1 MPNPLH
7 TALAFAV
14 AATASLLVSA
24 QTGAGPDPQ
33 AQAQMQ
39 QERQDFG
46 VRPPRQLHGGA
57 MHGPTPASIPGGQVI
72 TTPGLVA
79 LIQGRQAPYI
89 VFDVLGQPEALPGAV
104 PAAWL
109 SQAGTFDDAVQ
120 QQAAVMLGQATQ
132 GRKEVALVFY
142 CLSRECWM
150 SYNAALRAIQAGY
163 TNVLWYRG
171 GIEAW
176 KAAGLPTQPFEPR
189 QAANTHANPQRPP
202 RDLPSPRVANAQAK
216 FVAVTPLAPERSTG
230 PAPARPA
237 AGELRIGQGRYFSFA
252 LPPGWQ
258 VGEDGQF
265 AMTLVAPDRRA
276 MTVLVGNAGMPL
288 NHPAAR
294 FAHDKLSVMRPQN
307 LQLGQARQAEP
318 AAGFRQAVEFDVAYS
333 AQGVAY
339 RGVAKVSV
347 APAYDSA
354 TMAMTAALAPA
365 DQWPGYAPWLPQVA
379 GQVAALNGA
388 AFGMRGIMQQNLRN
402 SVAYGEAARQYRDW
416 SQKNWQGV
424 TDHRNASIDR
434 RNFAVRENLGGVQ
447 TFANPYGTQPVEMP
461 MTNKYYWTDRQ
472 GNFVGTDDPSA
483 NPNDGSTGD
492 WRRMER
498 VTR

>member
-1 MPNPLH
+1 MPSPLQKLLLFV
-7 TALAFAV
+7 LA
-14 AATASLLVSA
+14 AAAPLVVSA
-24 QTGAGPDPQ
+24 QNSASSDPQ
-33 AQAQMQ
+33 MQMQ
-39 QERQDFG
+39 MQMQSERQDFG
-46 VRPPRQLHGGA
+46 IRPPKQLHAGA

-79 LIQGRQAPYI
+79 LLQGRQLPF
-89 VFDVLGQPEALPGAV
+89 VLFDVLGQPEALPGAV
-104 PAAWL
+104 LAAWL
-109 SQAGTFDDAVQ
+109 SQAGAFDDAVQ
-120 QQAAVMLGQATQ
+120 QQAAEMLKQATQ

-176 KAAGLPTQPFEPR
+176 KSAGLPTQGTQPAQPSNALQQR
-189 QAANTHANPQRPP
+189 DRPP
-202 RDLPSPRVANAQAK
+202 PRSADAQAK
-216 FVAVTPLAPERSTG
+216 FVAVSPLAQDRSEG
-230 PAPARPA
+230 AAPARPA
-237 AGELRIGQGRYFSFA
+237 AGELRIVQGQFFSFA

-265 AMTLVAPDRRA
+265 AMTLLAPDRKA

-294 FAHDKLSVMRPQN
+294 FAYDKLSAMRTQN
-307 LQLGQARQAEP
+307 LQIGEARQSNP
-318 AAGFRQAVEFDVAYS
+318 AAGFRQAVEFEVSYS
-333 AQGVAY
+333 VQGVAY

-347 APAYDSA
+347 TPAYDSA

-365 DQWPGYAPWLPQVA
+365 DQWAGYAPWLPQVA
-379 GQVAALNGA
+379 NQVSALNGA
-388 AFGMRGIMQQNLRN
+388 AFGMRGIMQQNLQN

-416 SQKNWQGV
+416 SQKTWQAV
-424 TDHRNASIDR
+424 TDDRNASADR

-447 TFANPYGTQPVEMP
+447 TFSNPYGTPPVEMP

-472 GNFVGTDDPSA
+472 GRFMGTDDPSA

-498 VTR
+498 VVK